1 MQGLIIRKADISDID
16 TVTEL
21 EKSCFPVPEAADR
34 NAFELRMKNYPECFW
49 LLERDGQIISMI
61 NGMTTNCNDLCDEM
75 YSGTDMYSPEGKWL
89 MLFGVATTPAYQK
102 RGFASQLM
110 KRVIEDTKKQGR
122 RGIVLTCKEELLPFY
137 SRFGFVSEGISDSE
151 HGGAKWYQ
159 MRLELINVMR
169 RHNGDIVS
177 H

>member
-1 MQGLIIRKADISDID
+1 MQSLIIRKADISDID
-16 TVTEL
+16 AVTEL
-21 EKSCFPVPEAADR
+21 EKSCFPIAEAADR
-34 NAFELRMKNYPECFW
+34 KAFELRLRNYPECFW
-49 LLERDGQIISMI
+49 ILEKDGKAVSMI

-102 RGFASQLM
+102 IGFASKLM
-110 KRVIEDTKKQGR
+110 ERVIEDVKNQER
-122 RGIVLTCKEELLPFY
+122 WGIVLTCKDELLPFY

-159 MRLELINVMR
+159 MRLTLQQ
-169 RHNGDIVS
+169 DI
-177 H
+177 